1 MKKIFAFLFIIQFAK
16 AQTTK
21 YDYKIELTNSN
32 KNMSFPFKN
41 FLNNVKTHLLMNSS
55 GEYFY
60 ATQDGSV
67 PNDEFEMIKIAINSN
82 GSTLKPYQSEFEYII
97 PWFQKNKTQ
106 KIAFKTK
113 YKTNWIITDEVKKIN
128 GYICYKATCVLEQLY
143 EDDFVEGQN
152 LTAWFTPEIKT
163 SSGPNCFSDLPG
175 LIVQLETSIFNFTL
189 DNIENTTEE
198 IPVSIEG
205 YKIYSYDEYQEY
217 ISK

>member
-1 MKKIFAFLFIIQFAK
+1 
-16 AQTTK
+16 
-21 YDYKIELTNSN
+21 
-32 KNMSFPFKN
+32 
-41 FLNNVKTHLLMNSS
+41 MNSS